1 MGLRIALR
9 MGGTSSERD
18 VSLAS
23 GIRVA
28 EALRTC
34 GHDVRAVDPARGPI
48 SNAEQRALAT
58 GTVVQAAPPSQEALQ
73 RMAREALP
81 SFVSN
86 LPRQGDVDVV
96 FLGLHGGS
104 GEDGTIQAL
113 LDLAGV
119 PYTGSGHLASALAM
133 DKDLSKQLFRQAN
146 VSTAAWLMAPV
157 TADEVEAT
165 LGFPVIVK
173 PSKQGSTVGLSI
185 VRGPAELQPAID
197 EAFKFDDEVMVE
209 TFIAGRELTV
219 GILGDV
225 ALPVGEII
233 PKHEIYDYECKYT
246 AGMADER
253 FPAELTQQEARRVQ
267 DEALKAF
274 RALKLRGCARIDFRM
289 AKDGTFY
296 CLEANTLPGMTQ
308 TSLIPQ
314 AAAAAGISFPALCD
328 RIVQLALNERD
339 GRGRVG
345 CHHSRFPPRRS
356 RAFRRDCRGRV
367 CGRDGD
373 RSSFDSRTRA
383 RRRRC
388 TRSTRSLARFA
399 AARHARRFTRSR
411 SPDATR
417 YRMSSTSARHSTN
430 CRRRFR

>member
-1 MGLRIALR
+1 MGLKIALLL
-9 MGGTSSERD
+9 GGTSSERD

-34 GHDVRAVDPARGPI
+34 GHDVRAIDPARGPL
-48 SNAEQRALAT
+48 SDDEQRALAT
-58 GTVVQAAPPSQEALQ
+58 GRVVQTAPPSQEALR

-81 SFVSN
+81 SFASN
-86 LPRQGDVDVV
+86 LPRQGDADVV

-113 LDLAGV
+113 LDLGGV

-133 DKDLSKQLFRQAN
+133 DKDLSKHLFRQAN
-146 VSTAAWLMAPV
+146 VSTAKWLMAPAGV
-157 TADEVEAT
+157 DEVNAA
-165 LGFPVIVK
+165 LGLPVIVK

-185 VRGPAELQPAID
+185 VRNASELQPAVD
-197 EAFKFDDEVMVE
+197 EAFNFDDEVMIE
-209 TFIAGRELTV
+209 EFIAGRELTV
-219 GILGDV
+219 GILGDI

-253 FPAELTQQEARRVQ
+253 FPAELTKQETARVQ
-267 DEALKAF
+267 DEALRAF

-314 AAAAAGISFPALCD
+314 AAAAAGISFPELCD
-328 RIVQLALNERD
+328 RIVRLALGD
-339 GRGRVG
+339 
-345 CHHSRFPPRRS
+345 HD
-356 RAFRRDCRGRV
+356 RAGII
-367 CGRDGD
+367 
-373 RSSFDSRTRA
+373 
-383 RRRRC
+383 
-388 TRSTRSLARFA
+388 
-399 AARHARRFTRSR
+399 
-411 SPDATR
+411 
-417 YRMSSTSARHSTN
+417 
-430 CRRRFR
+430 